1 MRHIRHVC
9 ASVMRILRFKA
20 SSKIVALALV
30 TASLIPQNAF
40 ASGNEAMLGSSCSTE
55 LQSVTNSAT
64 TSKINS
70 SLVCIQSSSGLIWE
84 NPNKVI
90 ANAHLN
96 SILLKCGTQIHPIS
110 VNKVNRQLLTAYQF
124 AESKYISAQLHLKL
138 VSYVIDW
145 GFFNLNAKYYGRI
158 GMCSNGVGSLINY
171 IGPDSRIPT
180 SSNLLWE
187 SFVNCKIGP
196 QTAALE
202 FSFARVGNV
211 WSFVAMGPINA
222 QPVYL

>member
-1 MRHIRHVC
+1 MRHFKHVC

-20 SSKIVALALV
+20 SPKIVVLALA
-30 TASLIPQNAF
+30 TASLIPLNAF
-40 ASGNEAMLGSSCSTE
+40 ASGNAAMLGSSCSIE
-55 LQSVTNSAT
+55 LQSVADSAIT
-64 TSKINS
+64 GKIRS

-90 ANAHLN
+90 ADAHLN

-138 VSYVIDW
+138 VSYVTNW

-158 GMCSNGVGSLINY
+158 GMCSNGVGSLISY
-171 IGPDSRIPT
+171 VGPDSRIPT

-202 FSFARVGNV
+202 FVFARVDNL
-211 WSFVAMGPINA
+211 WRFVAMGPINA

>member
-1 MRHIRHVC
+1 MRQLIN
-9 ASVMRILRFKA
+9 MKKFFLFK
-20 SSKIVALALV
+20 SERLKLYSLMVLAFLLL
-30 TASLIPQNAF
+30 SLATSNAF
-40 ASGNEAMLGSSCSTE
+40 ASRNAPMLGSPCSIE
-55 LQSVTNSAT
+55 LQSVTGSAT
-64 TSKINS
+64 TSKIKS

-96 SILLKCGTQIHPIS
+96 SILLKCGAQIRAIS
-110 VNKVNRQLLTAYQF
+110 VNKVNRQLLIAYQF

-138 VSYVIDW
+138 VSYVTDW
-145 GFFNLNAKYYGRI
+145 GFFNLNAKYYGRV

-202 FSFARVGNV
+202 FVFARVDNL
-211 WSFVAMGPINA
+211 WRFVAMGLINA

>member
-1 MRHIRHVC
+1 M
-9 ASVMRILRFKA
+9 LRLKA
-20 SSKIVALALV
+20 SPKIVVLALA
-30 TASLIPQNAF
+30 TASLIPSNAF
-40 ASGNEAMLGSSCSTE
+40 ASGDAAMLGSSCSIE
-55 LQSVTNSAT
+55 LQSAANSAT

-84 NPNKVI
+84 NPNKVF

-96 SILLKCGTQIHPIS
+96 SILLKCGTQIHAIS
-110 VNKVNRQLLTAYQF
+110 INKVNRQLLTAYQF

-138 VSYVIDW
+138 VSYVTDW
-145 GFFNLNAKYYGRI
+145 GFFNLNAKYYGRVGI
-158 GMCSNGVGSLINY
+158 CSNGVGSLISEV
-171 IGPDSRIPT
+171 GPDSRIPT

-202 FSFARVGNV
+202 FVFARVDNL
-211 WSFVAMGPINA
+211 WRFVAMGPINA